1 MTDQSSEDSGRIGK
15 EDKIGPPTSLSWA
28 RENEGGKWGWQAFV
42 AVSLVTGAG
51 LLLFADSIVRVLIIM
66 LYAVILA
73 WIHLLTRQER
83 FQGHG
88 LPRTL
93 CSSAA
98 IIVIALI
105 IGTIAA
111 TLIADIARIIL
122 TCALVGLLAAAL
134 IIYWFS
140 AYPERTIR
148 RRPNRQFWI
157 ILACFGVL
165 ALVAIAVGL
174 AASLR
179 ASPDELEKSLL
190 LGFSASLIEDLVFF
204 SLLGLFVVL
213 IQRREADLSRTM
225 DDRIELLF
233 NAKRLRSGEAAYLRE
248 QVRSISNDCRESS
261 TFIDVIAYDPKK
273 KLVQIDVGRRYYV
286 ANYLADES
294 SRYELKIDLTADSGI
309 GKSPAITIFPTL
321 STKVQKENGEWKQL
335 GDTQTLDEGG
345 VIEDGQSYRETK
357 KHLDIAT
364 NETREFRTRF
374 RGWQRLYAEGT
385 KPQDEQFE
393 SYEVTLLKHWDM
405 INIHVRNSLQ
415 RELRVTMSGD
425 DSRSFTLVA
434 GDDERKAYRTENLL
448 ANSIIAIR
456 FMPV

>member
-1 MTDQSSEDSGRIGK
+1 
-15 EDKIGPPTSLSWA
+15 
-28 RENEGGKWGWQAFV
+28 
-42 AVSLVTGAG
+42 
-51 LLLFADSIVRVLIIM
+51 VRVKEF
-66 LYAVILA
+66 YDD
-73 WIHLLTRQER
+73 
-83 FQGHG
+83 G

-98 IIVIALI
+98 IVVIGFVLC
-105 IGTIAA
+105 
-111 TLIADIARIIL
+111 LIARILIVDIAWTIL
-122 TCALVGLLAAAL
+122 TCAVIGLLAAAL

-140 AYPERTIR
+140 AYPERTVR

-165 ALVAIAVGL
+165 ALVAIAVSL
-174 AASLR
+174 AAFLR
-179 ASPDELEKSLL
+179 APQEEFEKSLL

-213 IQRREADLSRTM
+213 MQRREADLSRTM

-248 QVRSISNDCRESS
+248 QVRTVSNDCQESA
-261 TFIDVIAYDPKK
+261 TFIDVVAYDQTK
-273 KLVQIDVGRRYYV
+273 KLVQIDVSRRYYV

-294 SRYELKIDLTADSGI
+294 SRYELKIDLTADGGI
-309 GKSPAITIFPTL
+309 GKSPAITIFPAL
-321 STKVQKENGEWKQL
+321 STKVQRENGEWRQL
-335 GDTQTLDEGG
+335 GDTQILDEGG
-345 VIEDGQSYRETK
+345 VIEEGQSYRETK
-357 KHLDIAT
+357 KHLDIAA

-374 RGWQRLYAEGT
+374 RGWQRLYAEGS
-385 KPQDEQFE
+385 KPSEEKFE
-393 SYEVTLLKHWDM
+393 FYEVTLLKHWDM

-425 DSRSFTLVA
+425 ESRAFTLVA